1 MLKLKSLFTIAML
14 FVISVVSAQIT
25 SSSVSGKVTDGSSP
39 VVDATVILTHMP
51 TNTTYETSTDKQG
64 RFNLDNLNVGGPY
77 KVTVKSMD
85 IKEYT
90 SSQIQLSLG
99 DNDIPVIKVQ
109 RNDNVLQE
117 VVVAGK
123 KPSSRNGGTNISQ
136 MQINGLPNINRGI
149 QDVTK
154 LVPQSANNSFAGTN
168 FRYNNVTID
177 GSINNDAI
185 GFSPSLGGQSG
196 TSGMPGSSTRTN
208 SISLDA
214 IQDVQ
219 VYIAPYDVK
228 LGNFLGGSVN
238 AVTRSGTN
246 KVSGSVYSYGRNAAL
261 TGPNNVGDG
270 SKMPKEFEDYQLG
283 FRVGFPIIKDKLF
296 FFTNEEYT
304 KRTDPIFYNAG
315 DVDANGNVTSLV
327 DNATATTISN
337 YVKTKYGFDVGS
349 YNAFNNHSESKKFFN
364 KIDWKINQEHSLSL
378 RNNTVFSEASNLER
392 DAANFRF
399 SSMDFV
405 QHNKSI
411 STVLEFK
418 SHFNNKWSNSFMVGY
433 STIKDYRDPQSG
445 NYMFPQVE
453 IGYNGGTIFLGND
466 REATVFNMKQNT
478 TEITDNLTYKSGN
491 HTWTFGT
498 HNELYD
504 INYGFVNALNGRVS
518 YKSLADFDPQDF
530 NTTNPLAPSTPIRV
544 RGTYAFDGSTR
555 DDIFNNPYAKFKVNM
570 YSAYVQDEI
579 KIGDK
584 LKITPGIRVDYTDL
598 PNKPNLSNQVQNS
611 PNDPNYG
618 TTYNYTPLNQIK
630 NNFFTSALLSPR
642 FGFSYNVFEDKSLVI
657 RGGSGVF
664 TGRIP
669 FAWLGYAYYNDGV
682 GYGSFDKNNLTAAQV
697 ATYGDP
703 LNQSTGGL
711 TGYHDATPKVQADLV
726 DNKFKM
732 PQISRNSLAVDYT
745 LKGYKFTFEGIYT
758 KVIRDLL
765 FQQVNKTDNPTYFS
779 YDINHEMPIYSG
791 NINSSFSNAYMLSNT
806 NKGYRYSLTGMVSK
820 TYNFGFNFTLAY
832 TYGDAKDITNGVRNS
847 MESNWQMNQSLT
859 PNNPQLATSNFNIK
873 HRIVSNVGYAVNLSK
888 NNTLSANVF
897 FNAQSGNPYTWG
909 FVNSTIAGTGQAA
922 GLAYIFKDA
931 AEAAKYIGTVS
942 GGVFTPNLQQIADY
956 ENFINSNEY
965 LSSRRG
971 KFTERNGAF
980 TPWNI
985 QTDMRIMD
993 EFKIKDGQ
1001 SIQFSISIINVG
1013 NMINKDWGRSYFV
1026 PNTFNSTANIG
1037 LTKTS
1042 NLVGGPNNGDP
1053 VYTFKTPT
1061 SAPYTVDQ
1069 FASRYQAQFGI
1080 RYSF

>member
-1 MLKLKSLFTIAML
+1 MTKLKSILTITLLLFMSI
-14 FVISVVSAQIT
+14 VSAQIT
-25 SSSVSGKVTDGSSP
+25 TSSVSGKVTDGTSP
-39 VVDATVILTHMP
+39 VFDATITLTHLP
-51 TNTTYETSTDKQG
+51 TNSTYETTTDKQG
-64 RFNLDNLNVGGPY
+64 RYNLENLNVGGPY
-77 KVTVKSMD
+77 KITVKSMD
-85 IKEYT
+85 TKEYT
-90 SSQIQLSLG
+90 TSQIQLSLG

-109 RNDNVLQE
+109 KNDNVLQE

-123 KPSSRNGGTNISQ
+123 KTSARNGGTNITQ
-136 MQINGLPNINRGI
+136 TQINGLPNINRGI

-246 KVSGSVYSYGRNAAL
+246 KVSGSVYTYGRNAAL

-304 KRTDPIFYNAG
+304 KRTDPLFYNAG
-315 DVDANGNVTSLV
+315 DVDANGNVASLV
-327 DNATATTISN
+327 DNATANTISN
-337 YVKTKYGFDVGS
+337 FVKTNYGFDAGS
-349 YNAFNNHSESKKFFN
+349 FNAYNNHSESKKFFN
-364 KIDWKINQEHSLSL
+364 KIDWKINKNHSISL

-399 SSMDFV
+399 SSMDFI
-405 QHNKSI
+405 QYNKSI

-433 STIKDYRDPQSG
+433 SSIKDYRDPTSG

-491 HTWTFGT
+491 HTWLFGT

-504 INYGFVNALNGRVS
+504 ISYGFVNALNGRVS
-518 YKSLADFDPQDF
+518 YKTLADFYAG
-530 NTTNPLAPSTPIRV
+530 TPSRV

-598 PNKPNLSNQVQNS
+598 PNKPNLSNQVQNATV
-611 PNDPNYG
+611 DPNYG
-618 TTYNYTPLNQIK
+618 TTYNYTPLREIK
-630 NNFFTSALLSPR
+630 NNFFTSALVSPR
-642 FGFSYNVFEDKSLVI
+642 FGFNYNVFEDKSLVI

-682 GYGSFDKNNLTAAQV
+682 GYGSFDRNNLTAAQV
-697 ATYGDP
+697 AALGDP
-703 LNQSTGGL
+703 LNQNTGGV
-711 TGYHDATPKVQADLV
+711 GSYHDNTPKVQADLI

-765 FQQVNKTDNPTYFS
+765 FQQVNKTDNPTYYT
-779 YDINHEMPIYSG
+779 YDVNHEMPIYSG
-791 NINSSFSNAYMLSNT
+791 NINSAFSNAYMLSNT

-820 TYNFGFNFTLAY
+820 SYSFGFNFMAAY
-832 TYGDAKDITNGVRNS
+832 TYGNAKDITNGVRNS

-873 HRIVSNVGYAVNLSK
+873 HRIVSNVGYAVNVGK
-888 NNTLSANVF
+888 NNTISANVF
-897 FNAQSGNPYTWG
+897 FNAQSGNPFTWG
-909 FVNSTIAGTGQAA
+909 FVNSTIAGSGQAA

-931 AEAAKYIGTVS
+931 AEAAKYIGTVT
-942 GGVFTPNLQQIADY
+942 GGVFTPNLQQITDY
-956 ENFINSNEY
+956 ENFVNNNEY

-1026 PNTFNSTANIG
+1026 PNTFNSTAGIG

-1042 NLVGGPNNGDP
+1042 NLVGGSNSGDP

-1061 SAPYTVDQ
+1061 STPYTVDQ
-1069 FASRYQAQFGI
+1069 FASRFQAQFGI

>member
-1 MLKLKSLFTIAML
+1 MKLKFLFATVFL
-14 FVISVVSAQIT
+14 FVMSSISAQIT
-25 SSSVSGKVTDGSSP
+25 TSSLSGKVTDGTAP
-39 VVDATVILTHMP
+39 VFDAAIVLTHIP
-51 TNTTYETSTDKQG
+51 TNTAYETTTDKQG
-64 RFNLDNLNVGGPY
+64 RFNLENLNVGGPY
-77 KVTVKSMD
+77 KISVKSME

-90 SSQIQLSLG
+90 ASQIQLSLG
-99 DNDIPVIKVQ
+99 DNDLPIIKVQ
-109 RNDNVLQE
+109 KTENVLEE
-117 VVVAGK
+117 VSITGK
-123 KPSSRNGGTNISQ
+123 KITKTGGTNIGLA
-136 MQINGLPNINRGI
+136 QINGLPNINRGI

-196 TSGMPGSSTRTN
+196 TSGMPGSSTRSN

-270 SKMPKEFEDYQLG
+270 AKMPKEFEDYQLG

-296 FFTNEEYT
+296 FFTNGEYT
-304 KRTDPIFYNAG
+304 KRTDPMFYNAG
-315 DVDANGNVTSLV
+315 DVDANGNVASLI
-327 DNATATTISN
+327 DNTTASKIVN
-337 YVKTKYGFDVGS
+337 FVKTKYGFDAGT

-364 KIDWKINQEHSLSL
+364 KIDWKINKKHSISL
-378 RNNTVFSEASNLER
+378 RNNIVFSEASNLER

-399 SSMDFV
+399 SSMDFI

-411 STVLEFK
+411 STVLELK
-418 SHFNNKWSNSFMVGY
+418 SHFNNRWSNSFMVGY
-433 STIKDYRDPQSG
+433 SSIKDYRDPTSG

-453 IGYNGGTIFLGND
+453 IGYNGGTLFLGND

-478 TEITDNLTYKSGN
+478 TEITDNITYKKGN
-491 HTWTFGT
+491 HTWLFGT

-518 YKSLADFDPQDF
+518 YSSLNDFY
-530 NTTNPLAPSTPIRV
+530 NSNPSRV
-544 RGTYAFDGSTR
+544 RGTYALDGSTR
-555 DDIFNNPYAKFKVNM
+555 DAIFNNPYAKFKVNM
-570 YSAYVQDEI
+570 YSVYVQDDI

-598 PNKPNLSNQVQNS
+598 PTKPNLSSQVQNS
-611 PNDPNYG
+611 PVDPNYG

-630 NNFFTSALLSPR
+630 NNFFTTASLSPR
-642 FGFSYNVFEDKSLVI
+642 FGFTYDVKGDKSLII

-682 GYGSFDKNNLTAAQV
+682 GYGSYDKKNTNL
-697 ATYGDP
+697 GDP
-703 LNQSTGGL
+703 LVNGGL
-711 TGYHDATPKVQADLV
+711 APYQDQSNPKYQADLI

-732 PQISRNSLAVDYT
+732 PQISRNSLAVDFTY
-745 LKGYKFTFEGIYT
+745 KGYKFTEEVIYT

-765 FQQVNKTDNPTYFS
+765 FQQVNKTDNPTYYT
-779 YDINHEMPIYSG
+779 YDVNHEMPIYPTSPNSG
-791 NINSSFSNAYMLSNT
+791 NINPAFSNAYMLSNT
-806 NKGYRYSLTGMVSK
+806 NKGYRYSLTQMVSK
-820 TYNFGFNFTLAY
+820 SYNFGLNFMLAY
-832 TYGDAKDITNGVRNS
+832 TYGSAKDITNGIRNS

-859 PNNPQLATSNFNIK
+859 PNNPQLATSNFDIK
-873 HRIVSNVGYAVNLSK
+873 HRIVSNLGYAININK
-888 NNTLSANVF
+888 TNTISANVF

-909 FVNSTIAGTGQAA
+909 FVNATIANTGQSA

-931 AEAAKYIGTVS
+931 AEAAKYIGTVAS
-942 GGVFTPNLQQIADY
+942 GVFTTNTQQVADY
-956 ENFINSNEY
+956 ENFIANNDY
-965 LSSRRG
+965 LNSRRG
-971 KFTERNGAF
+971 KFTERNGAT

-985 QTDMRIMD
+985 QSDMRIMD
-993 EFKIKDGQ
+993 EIKIKDGKDFTHTL
-1001 SIQFSISIINVG
+1001 QFSISIINVG
-1013 NMINKDWGRSYFV
+1013 NMINKNWGRSYFV
-1026 PNTFNSTANIG
+1026 PNTFNSTANVG
-1037 LTKTS
+1037 LSKTGT
-1042 NLVGGPNNGDP
+1042 LPTGGANGGDP
-1053 VYTFKTPT
+1053 YYNFVTPT
-1061 SAPYTVDQ
+1061 TTPYTVDQ
-1069 FASRYQAQFGI
+1069 FASRFQAQFGV